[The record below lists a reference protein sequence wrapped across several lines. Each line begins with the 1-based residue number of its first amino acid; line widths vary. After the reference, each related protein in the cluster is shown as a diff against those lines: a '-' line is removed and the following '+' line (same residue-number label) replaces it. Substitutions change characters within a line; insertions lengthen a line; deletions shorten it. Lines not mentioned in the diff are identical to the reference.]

1 MMGERTVLHVDMNN
15 FYASV
20 ECLHDPS
27 LRGKPMAVG
36 GRAEERHGIILAK
49 NNEAKAYG
57 IQTGEALWQARK
69 KCAQLV
75 VVPPHYDQYIRFSRI
90 ARAIY
95 SEYTDRIEPFGL
107 DEAWLDISGSRT
119 AQAGGRT
126 VADEIR
132 RRIRDEM
139 GLTASVGVSF
149 NKVFAKLGS
158 DMKKPDATT
167 VLSRDTY
174 RQRAWP
180 LPAEALLCV
189 GTATCR
195 KLHSRGIYT
204 IGQLAATDPRLLQ
217 SWFGKW
223 GLSLYCFANG
233 LDTSPVRPVGQEAAV
248 KSVGNSSTTPRDLR
262 NERDAS
268 VTFAALAESVAARL
282 REYGLK
288 GTTVQIS
295 LRDDTLAGFE
305 RQMKLQA
312 PTYLSGEL
320 FEAAM
325 RLLRRHYDW
334 SRPLRSVGLRACG
347 LVPWDTPV
355 QLSFLGGEERRQREE
370 RLEQAV
376 DGLRRRFGQRVIR
389 KGTLY
394 EDKLLGQLNPK
405 EDHIIHP
412 VSFFS

>member
-1 MMGERTVLHVDMNN
+1 MGERTVLHVDMNN

-27 LRGKPMAVG
+27 LRGRPVAVG

-57 IQTGEALWQARK
+57 IQTGDALWQARE
-69 KCAQLV
+69 KCGELV
-75 VVPPHYDQYIRFSRI
+75 IGPPHYDRYIRFSSM
-90 ARAIY
+90 AGAIY
-95 SEYTDRIEPFGL
+95 GEYTDRIEPFGL
-107 DEAWLDISGSRT
+107 DEAWLDISG
-119 AQAGGRT
+119 GGARQGSGRE

-132 RRIRDEM
+132 RRIRDEL
-139 GLTASVGVSF
+139 GITASVGVSF

-167 VLSRDTY
+167 VLSRDNY
-174 RQRAWP
+174 RQRVWP
-180 LPAEALLCV
+180 LPVEALLCV
-189 GTATCR
+189 GAATCR

-204 IGQLAATDPRLLQ
+204 IGQLAAADPRLLQ
-217 SWFGKW
+217 AWFGKW
-223 GLSLYCFANG
+223 GLTLHRFANG
-233 LDTSPVRPVGQEAAV
+233 RDSSPVRPAGQEAAV
-248 KSVGNSSTTPRDLR
+248 KSVGNSSTTPRDLM
-262 NERDAS
+262 NERDAR
-268 VTFAALAESVAARL
+268 VTFAALAESVGARL

-288 GTTVQIS
+288 GSTVQIS
-295 LRDDTLAGFE
+295 LRDRTLAGFE
-305 RQMKLQA
+305 RQMRLQA
-312 PTYLSGEL
+312 PTDLSREL

-325 RLLRRHYDW
+325 TLLRRHYDW

-355 QLSFLGGEERRQREE
+355 QLSFFGEEARRQREE
-370 RLEQAV
+370 RLEHAV
-376 DGLRRRFGQRVIR
+376 DSLRLRFGPSAIR

-394 EDKLLGQLNPK
+394 EDTLLGQLNAK
-405 EDHIIHP
+405 EDHTIHP

>member
-1 MMGERTVLHVDMNN
+1 MGERTVLHVDMNN

-27 LRGKPMAVG
+27 LRGKPVAVG
-36 GRAEERHGIILAK
+36 GNAQARHGIILAK
-49 NNEAKAYG
+49 NNEAKRYG
-57 IQTGEALWQARK
+57 IQTGEALWQARG
-69 KCAQLV
+69 KCGELV
-75 VVPPHYDQYIRFSRI
+75 IVPPHYDRYIRFSHM
-90 ARAIY
+90 ARDIY
-95 SEYTDRIEPFGL
+95 DAYTDRIEPFGL
-107 DEAWLDISGSRT
+107 DEAWLDISARGMKT
-119 AQAGGRT
+119 AEGKR

-132 RRIRDEM
+132 QRIRDEL
-139 GLTASVGVSF
+139 GITASVGVSF
-149 NKVFAKLGS
+149 NKIFAKLGS

-167 VLSRDTY
+167 VLSQDNY

-180 LPAEALLCV
+180 LPVEALLCV
-189 GTATCR
+189 GPATCR

-204 IGQLAATDPRLLQ
+204 IGQLAATDPKLLHV
-217 SWFGKW
+217 WFGKW
-223 GLSLYCFANG
+223 GLSLYHFANG
-233 LDTSPVRPVGQEAAV
+233 LDVSPVRPAGQDTAV
-248 KSVGNSSTTPRDLR
+248 KSVGNSSTTPRDLQ
-262 NERDAS
+262 NEGDAR

-295 LRDDTLAGFE
+295 LRDNRLASFE

-312 PTYLSGEL
+312 PTDLSREL

-325 RLLRRHYDW
+325 ILLRRHYDW
-334 SRPLRSVGLRACG
+334 RRPLRSVGLRACG

-355 QLSFLGGEERRQREE
+355 QLSFFGGEIRRQREE

-376 DGLRRRFGQRVIR
+376 DGLRRRFGQKVIR
-389 KGTLY
+389 RGTLY
-394 EDKLLGQLNPK
+394 EDPLLGQLNPK
-405 EDHIIHP
+405 EDHCIHP